1 MLRLL
6 VFHPLDAGLQGDQLL
21 LDVADPFLGLVLD
34 LGMVGGGWGEGGGAT
49 ADCVLL
55 IIYCSWITAEWML
68 LTAYRSRAAPY

>member
-34 LGMVGGGWGEGGGAT
+34 LGMVGVRPGCFVVFAFGIQTLG
-49 ADCVLL
+49 
-55 IIYCSWITAEWML
+55 
-68 LTAYRSRAAPY
+68 